1 MAPRGVAVSHAGQ
14 ERMPGKVASAILVV
28 AALLAA
34 APADAQVIDLSA
46 LTCKQFIELPKETL
60 NAVTLWLDAYLTDE
74 EESAVIDFDKMK
86 GKAERLAAYC
96 AQNPEM
102 SLMAAAEN
110 VMDK

>member
-1 MAPRGVAVSHAGQ
+1 MA
-14 ERMPGKVASAILVV
+14 GKVASAVLV
-28 AALLAA
+28 AAALVAA
-34 APADAQVIDLSA
+34 APAAAQVVDLST
-46 LTCKQFIELPKETL
+46 LRCKQFIELPKETL

-74 EESAVIDFDKMK
+74 EESAIIDFDKMK

-102 SLMAAAEN
+102 GLMTAAEK